1 MPAVTYPAPPL
12 IPCSMFFSL
21 MQYLDALSCEAQR
34 CSGPPPCKWII
45 GSSPIFR
52 GQATAAVKRI
62 ALKVIAKVK
71 KWLHHTKGWPPSCGT
86 RSISKGPKKCE
97 WSTIPRH
104 ATRARCNWKN
114 RGSDLAASMCGVG
127 HTSFTCWDREC
138 HATGLRSPVSLGP
151 SIISQGLYQEMFR
164 DLLIWGEAICK
175 SRVEEGGGTR
185 VADFIQP
192 TQPLRMRPFEK
203 I

>member
-1 MPAVTYPAPPL
+1 MLWA
-12 IPCSMFFSL
+12 SSL
-21 MQYLDALSCEAQR
+21 QKDHWKFADLSWAGNR
-34 CSGPPPCKWII
+34 
-45 GSSPIFR
+45 GSQKDCPEGHCQ
-52 GQATAAVKRI
+52 GQEVAAS
-62 ALKVIAKVK
+62 
-71 KWLHHTKGWPPSCGT
+71 HQGWPPCCGN
-86 RSISKGPKKCE
+86 RSISKAQKREG
-97 WSTIPRH
+97 STIPRH
-104 ATRARCNWKN
+104 AKRARCNWKN

-151 SIISQGLYQEMFR
+151 PIISQGLRQEIFR

-192 TQPLRMRPFEK
+192 MQPLRMRPLEK